1 MKIIT
6 NEDRANTIKEF
17 MEANSDWYV
26 DDGDNKLLIRDL
38 LTNVMH
44 LCQQEGIGFD
54 NELRQ
59 AENFFREE
67 KK

>member
-6 NEDRANTIKEF
+6 NEDRANTIKDF
-17 MEANSDWYV
+17 MEGHTWYV
-26 DDGDNKLLIRDL
+26 GDGDNELLIRDL

>member
-1 MKIIT
+1 
-6 NEDRANTIKEF
+6 
-17 MEANSDWYV
+17 MEANSGWYV
-26 DDGDNKLLIRDL
+26 DDGDNELLIPDL

-54 NELRQ
+54 NELRR

-67 KK
+67 IDSE